1 MLLLPAIPVDNRDPY
16 MLSGLAC
23 GNRLSPESSLLIM
36 PNRNQALVVGLL
48 LALHVII
55 LPHSIQSKTI
65 SS

>member
-1 MLLLPAIPVDNRDPY
+1 MLLLPTIPVDNRDPY
-16 MLSGLAC
+16 MLSGLALWS
-23 GNRLSPESSLLIM
+23 RLSPESSLLIM
-36 PNRNQALVVGLL
+36 LNRNQTPVVGLL